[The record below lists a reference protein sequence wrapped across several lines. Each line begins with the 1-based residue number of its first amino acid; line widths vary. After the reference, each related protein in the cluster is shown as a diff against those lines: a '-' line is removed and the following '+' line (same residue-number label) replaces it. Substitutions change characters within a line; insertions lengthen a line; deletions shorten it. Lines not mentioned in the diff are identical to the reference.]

1 MASEV
6 VVADVSEGKFW
17 ILTQLYLIR
26 KSLKVTIFVLIKSN
40 LCAGQ
45 ETPHP
50 SELKESTRLLQI
62 TNDFDP
68 YSAMSTPIYQTATF
82 AQVSTSAVQQFQS
95 RSNPPKWLEGHQF
108 RKLVGPLYDGEFLS
122 VLEFLFALL

>member
-1 MASEV
+1 V
-6 VVADVSEGKFW
+6 VVADFSEGDFW
-17 ILTQLYLIR
+17 FLTQLELDQ
-26 KSLKVTIFVLIKSN
+26 KVTIFVLIKSD

-45 ETPHP
+45 ETPNP

-82 AQVSTSAVQQFQS
+82 AQVSTSTAEQFQS
-95 RSNPPKWLEGHQF
+95 RSNPPKWL
-108 RKLVGPLYDGEFLS
+108 
-122 VLEFLFALL
+122 